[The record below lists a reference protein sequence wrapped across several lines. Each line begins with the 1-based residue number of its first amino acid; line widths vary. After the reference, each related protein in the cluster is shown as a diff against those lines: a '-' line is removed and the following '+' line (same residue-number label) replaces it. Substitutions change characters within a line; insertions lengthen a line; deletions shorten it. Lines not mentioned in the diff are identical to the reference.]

1 MQRRRTTLYGAAEE
15 TAPIRTMI
23 AISTAIFVAA
33 ALYFARS
40 IFAPFAFALFMMA
53 IVWPVQST
61 LQHKL
66 PQLVSLLLT
75 LIATVLVIVAFGAM
89 VAWAVSV
96 VAEWMIS
103 HAPRFQELYL
113 EWAHWLEEHD
123 ILVIGRFSE
132 HFDAMWMVRML
143 QTVAG
148 HVNKTV
154 GFALLVFVFMMLA
167 LLETGDLQQKL
178 ASLGERREFRE
189 FSQAGTEIA
198 AKFRK
203 YMLVRTLVSALT
215 GVAVWAFALVTGLDL
230 AVAWG
235 IIAFALNYIP
245 FIGPFVATI
254 LPSLFA
260 LAQFD
265 SWQSVAVVSVG
276 LTLIQFLIGNYLE
289 PRMTGAA
296 LAISPLA
303 VIFAVFFWSFLWGIP
318 GALIGVPVTIAILT
332 LCEHSASTRWIATLL
347 SGKAT

>member
-1 MQRRRTTLYGAAEE
+1 MLGIC
-15 TAPIRTMI
+15 TAVIV
-23 AISTAIFVAA
+23 SA

-40 IFAPFAFALFMMA
+40 IFAPFAFALFIMA
-53 IVWPVQST
+53 IVWPIQSA
-61 LQHKL
+61 LQKKL
-66 PQLVSLLLT
+66 PQFVALFLT
-75 LIATVLVIVAFGAM
+75 LIATVLVIIGFGAI

-103 HAPRFQELYL
+103 HAPRFQELYS

-123 ILVIGRFSE
+123 ILVIGRLSE
-132 HFDAMWMVRML
+132 HFDAAWMVRML
-143 QTVAG
+143 HTVAG

-189 FSQAGTEIA
+189 LSQAGAEIA
-198 AKFRK
+198 VKFRK
-203 YMLVRTLVSALT
+203 YMLMRTLVSALT
-215 GVAVWAFALVTGLDL
+215 GVAVWGFALVTGLEL

-235 IIAFALNYIP
+235 IIAFALNYVP

-254 LPSLFA
+254 LPGLFA

-265 SWQSVAVVSVG
+265 SWQSVALVFVG

-289 PRMTGAA
+289 PRITGAA

-318 GALIGVPVTIAILT
+318 GALIGVPITIAILT
-332 LCEHSASTRWIATLL
+332 LCEHSDSTRWIAMLL
-347 SGKAT
+347 SSTPSPPSRPTNN